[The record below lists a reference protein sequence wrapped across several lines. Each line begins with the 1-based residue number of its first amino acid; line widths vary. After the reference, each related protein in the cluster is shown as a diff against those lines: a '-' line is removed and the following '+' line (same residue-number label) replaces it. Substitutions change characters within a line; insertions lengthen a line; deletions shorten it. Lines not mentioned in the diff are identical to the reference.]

1 MDWMATIA
9 DTSLISI
16 RSRSDTVRPALA
28 RACRMA
34 LDGWECS
41 ELSGPATLPCVP
53 ISASARTPARSA
65 AATDITTTAA
75 AAPSEIERQRPRGG
89 KTVGT
94 LPQGVPFPALPWTKW
109 SDVGPLLVGA
119 VGIILVSL
127 TDTIATATNFASR
140 RGDEVDPDQEMV
152 GIGTS
157 NIAAGFFQG
166 FAVSVSGCRAAVV
179 DQSVDQSGARTQ
191 LTGLVGAGLVAVLL
205 LFLNGLLVDLPQTA
219 LASVVITT
227 ALSLMDPGILRRY
240 AQVRTS
246 ALTVSLVA
254 AVGVILLGML
264 QGIIVAIVLAI
275 LSFFRRNWWP
285 HGTVLGEVPEMGG
298 WYGTAKDPGATQ
310 LPGVVVFRWEA
321 PLFFANSGQFR
332 DKVRRLARERPLPG
346 SFCSAR
352 WSLTS
357 MSLPPKCSRLW
368 IGAQ

>member
-1 MDWMATIA
+1 
-9 DTSLISI
+9 
-16 RSRSDTVRPALA
+16 
-28 RACRMA
+28 
-34 LDGWECS
+34 
-41 ELSGPATLPCVP
+41 VP
-53 ISASARTPARSA
+53 
-65 AATDITTTAA
+65 
-75 AAPSEIERQRPRGG
+75 
-89 KTVGT
+89 V
-94 LPQGVPFPALPWTKW
+94 PALPWTKW

-119 VGIILVSL
+119 VGIILVSP
-127 TDTIATATNFASR
+127 TDTIAAATNFAFR
-140 RGDEVDPDQEMV
+140 RGDEVDSDQEMV

-166 FAVSVSGCRAAVV
+166 FAVSVGGCRAAM
-179 DQSVDQSGARTQ
+179 VDQSGARTQ

-219 LASVVITT
+219 LASVAITA
-227 ALSLMDPGILRRY
+227 ALSLMDLGVLRRY

-254 AVGVILLGML
+254 AVGVILLGVL

-298 WYGTAKDPGATQ
+298 WYGTVKYPGATQ
-310 LPGVVVFRWEA
+310 LPAVVVFRREA

-368 IGAQ
+368 MRSSMIAACIRHSSSHAIASRTWCAAMASTPRWTESTSIPASTRPSMRSTMRPRTALCRPMKGCRLHEHRP